1 MLAAVLCLRSLLCH
15 THGLPRSLQIDI
27 DSIDSATFWVVDA
40 FIKDNL
46 PGNKKG
52 GAAAAGGAAS
62 RKSSGGAAGAGAKAG
77 GGGGQPVL
85 STMSPADGP
94 SKPKKLRT

>member
-1 MLAAVLCLRSLLCH
+1 M
-15 THGLPRSLQIDI
+15 QIDI
-27 DSIDSATFWVVDA
+27 DSIDNATFWVVDA

-52 GAAAAGGAAS
+52 VAAGGA
-62 RKSSGGAAGAGAKAG
+62 RKSIGGTASSGTKQAQAQ
-77 GGGGQPVL
+77 QPVL
-85 STMSPADGP
+85 STVSPADGP